1 MTLDQKNIS
10 VSSEKTNFQK
20 VFGGIHRQILSRSSI
35 EFSGSVIAYDGH
47 VIESSQFPAS
57 IGSQCTIKSRHGAES
72 KGEIIGFKDDKN
84 IIYQY
89 EKSLEIFS
97 GDKVTTSNII
107 NKAKSNLLGRVIDGL
122 GAPLDGK
129 GPIEVNRIKP
139 H

>member
-1 MTLDQKNIS
+1 MTFDEKNIS
-10 VSSEKTNFQK
+10 VAAEKRNLQK
-20 VFGGIHRQILSRSSI
+20 VFPGIHRQILSRSGV

-57 IGSQCTIKSRHGAES
+57 IGSQCTIKTRSGTFS

-97 GDKVTTSNII
+97 GDKVTTSNLL
-107 NKAKSNLLGRVIDGL
+107 NKIDVGPSLLGLSLIHISEPTR
-122 GAPLDGK
+122 PY
-129 GPIEVNRIKP
+129 
-139 H
+139 

>member
-72 KGEIIGFKDDKN
+72 KGEIIGFKDHKN

-107 NKAKSNLLGRVIDGL
+107 NKVDVGFGLLGRVIDGL

-129 GPIEVNRIKP
+129 GPIEQQN
-139 H
+139 